1 MSVWDAIWDSD
12 SYSTPKLREEKA
24 KYKLD
29 SIEEYISVNQQ
40 DICVDLGCG
49 GGYIS
54 KELFLRNKCKVLSID
69 ESKTAIEF
77 AQKHNSFDSS
87 QYLLSSAT
95 RIDLLDSSVDI
106 VFCFGVL
113 EHISE
118 VDLAL
123 SEVERILKPKGKI
136 VITSSNRFSIMFLDR
151 IIKQLFRRW
160 RYGYQKNWAPK
171 GIQMKL
177 RQHGFSIH
185 NCSIKQGYGDF
196 EIINKFDRAI
206 NHIIPCWGRYIQI
219 IGEKQ

>member
-12 SYSTPKLREEKA
+12 SYSNPKLREEKA

-54 KELFLRNKCKVLSID
+54 KELFLRYKCKVLSLD
-69 ESKTAIEF
+69 ESKTAIEY
-77 AQKHNSFDSS
+77 AKKHNSFDNSH
-87 QYLLSSAT
+87 YFRSSAT
-95 RIDLLDSSVDI
+95 KIDLLDSSVDI

-113 EHISE
+113 EHVREINLAISE
-118 VDLAL
+118 IK
-123 SEVERILKPKGKI
+123 RILKPKGKI
-136 VITSSNRFSIMFLDR
+136 VITSSNRFSIMFFDR

-160 RYGYQKNWAPK
+160 RYGYQKNWTPK
-171 GIQMKL
+171 GILMKL
-177 RQHGFSIH
+177 EQYDFSIY

-196 EIINKFDRAI
+196 DTINKVDRAI
-206 NHIIPCWGRYIQI
+206 NRIIPCWGRYIQI